1 MPDNSISQ
9 AFVARPVCNT
19 TVRHL
24 GGIAITEANC
34 DGRPILLTSH
44 PQFNCSDD
52 YRGEGPC
59 CKANF
64 AFWYMLSRPGLFDT
78 VRWVSFGDDDVYYH
92 PPGIFDL
99 LARVDSHA
107 NSSVERLAIVPKGK
121 CSRIVVHP
129 SQSVPKCLLTLKD
142 MFWAFPLF
150 LSRAAVL
157 GAEVGFR
164 GGGVIEQCMTL
175 NVSHEAG
182 LGEFLWMYNVGCIGI
197 SETNPRVY
205 LATGGE
211 YGHLKTFAPEAVII
225 HRVREHS
232 SGYATMFDIEEQLA
246 KRSSYIDPNFTASK
260 DALHRVKR
268 TTGYQN
274 TVHSATYNI
283 SEHWAAMSTS
293 DCAPR
298 PDLRDQMQADE
309 DARVIVSITNI
320 TAKVREH
327 RGSLLLNQTRNGT
340 RPMKYS
346 DRLKRAHE
354 LDFMLSSLETTMA
367 KARARVQ
374 VRQNRTGGL
383 LRQRD

>member
-1 MPDNSISQ
+1 
-9 AFVARPVCNT
+9 
-19 TVRHL
+19 
-24 GGIAITEANC
+24 
-34 DGRPILLTSH
+34 
-44 PQFNCSDD
+44 
-52 YRGEGPC
+52 
-59 CKANF
+59 
-64 AFWYMLSRPGLFDT
+64 
-78 VRWVSFGDDDVYYH
+78 
-92 PPGIFDL
+92 
-99 LARVDSHA
+99 
-107 NSSVERLAIVPKGK
+107 
-121 CSRIVVHP
+121 
-129 SQSVPKCLLTLKD
+129 

-260 DALHRVKR
+260 DALHRVKW

-309 DARVIVSITNI
+309 DARMIASITNI

-374 VRQNRTGGL
+374 VRQNQTGGL